1 MVVIEVNAALRAADF
16 EEMART
22 VDSWLADHA
31 ELRGL
36 VIHARA
42 FPGWENV
49 GSLIRHIRFVRDHHR
64 KIGKAALAVDGL
76 LATLVPAV
84 ASHFVKADVRRF
96 GYDKLDD
103 AIRWAAGS

>member
-1 MVVIEVNAALRAADF
+1 VVIEVNAALRAVDF
-16 EEMART
+16 EEMTRT
-22 VDSWLADHA
+22 VDSWLAEHA
-31 ELRGL
+31 QLRGL

-64 KIGKAALAVDGL
+64 KIARAALAVDGR
-76 LATLVPAV
+76 LAPVVPAV
-84 ASHFVKADVRRF
+84 ASHFVTAQVRRF
-96 GYDKLDD
+96 GHDELDD

>member
-1 MVVIEVNAALRAADF
+1 
-16 EEMART
+16 
-22 VDSWLADHA
+22 
-31 ELRGL
+31 
-36 VIHARA
+36 
-42 FPGWENV
+42 
-49 GSLIRHIRFVRDHHR
+49 
-64 KIGKAALAVDGL
+64 